1 MIYPGSR
8 ELKLGISLSFYHLKM
23 INFWNLWKAC
33 SKKAEFPRRDEL
45 RRNQFND
52 TKCNQIRGGDFIL
65 VPIFQTQQEGSKS
78 R

>member
-33 SKKAEFPRRDEL
+33 SKKEEFPRRDEL
-45 RRNQFND
+45 RRNRFND
-52 TKCNQIRGGDFIL
+52 TKCNQIRGGDVVL
-65 VPIFQTQQEGSKS
+65 VPIFQTQREGSKS